1 MSRSAPSRETAC
13 FGPLVLVNA
22 GHPLHPDSPP
32 LLTPAFPGFPDILLE
47 RQAAAA
53 LEACVRA
60 VGGQDEIVPV
70 SGWRSRSEQQQI
82 WDSSLAEKGDAF
94 TRQYVALPGCS
105 EHQTGLAIDLGKKA
119 PEIDFICP
127 DFPEEGICGAFRR
140 AAPRYGFIQR
150 YQAGKEEYTGIAA
163 EPWHFRYVGVPHA
176 LLMTQYG
183 LCLEEYLLFLRDAPH
198 TITLEDGRSARI
210 LFVPSSVSETELEL
224 PEGRCQISGDN
235 CGGLIL
241 TVWEAVS

>member
-1 MSRSAPSRETAC
+1 MSRSASSRETAC

-32 LLTPAFPGFPDILLE
+32 LLTPALPGFPDILLE

-127 DFPEEGICGAFRR
+127 DFPRGRDLRCLSPGRTPLWIHSALSGGKGGVHRNRSRTLAFS
-140 AAPRYGFIQR
+140 
-150 YQAGKEEYTGIAA
+150 
-163 EPWHFRYVGVPHA
+163 
-176 LLMTQYG
+176 
-183 LCLEEYLLFLRDAPH
+183 LC
-198 TITLEDGRSARI
+198 GRSPRPADDTIWPVSGRI
-210 LFVPSSVSETELEL
+210 SSL
-224 PEGRCQISGDN
+224 PP
-235 CGGLIL
+235 
-241 TVWEAVS
+241 